1 MHQTPDLNLLIA
13 LDALLAE
20 NSVAKA
26 AKRLG
31 LSGSAMSR
39 TLTRL
44 REATGDALLVR
55 AGRTMAPT
63 PRADELRDRARRVA
77 EEARAVLAP
86 KPAEL
91 DLANLERTFTIRV
104 GDGLAE
110 ILAIRLIKVTA
121 TSAPNV
127 CLRFAPKPDK
137 DVGPHREGLIDL
149 EIGVPPAD
157 AAPELR
163 LQALFHDH
171 FVGVA
176 RAGHPLLDR
185 PITPESYAACSHVV
199 VTRRGKARGLVD
211 AGLAEFHL
219 ERKIM
224 AVVTSFPAALA
235 IAGGTDLVALVP
247 SWFTAKMPD
256 SLVRFDLPVPTT
268 EITVSQLWHPRLDA
282 DPAHRWLRGLVQAA
296 CRDLSPA
303 QVPGDSR
310 PLR

>member
-1 MHQTPDLNLLIA
+1 MQEVDLNLLVA

-26 AKRLG
+26 ARRLG
-31 LSGSAMSR
+31 LSESAMSR
-39 TLTRL
+39 TLSRL
-44 REATGDALLVR
+44 REATGDPLLVR
-55 AGRTMAPT
+55 AGRTMTPT
-63 PRADELRDRARRVA
+63 PRADELRERARELA
-77 EEARAVLAP
+77 LEARAVLRP
-86 KPAEL
+86 QPAEL
-91 DLANLERTFTIRV
+91 DLARLERTFTIRA

-121 TSAPNV
+121 SKAPNV

-137 DVGPHREGLIDL
+137 EIGPHREGLIDL

-163 LQALFHDH
+163 IQALFDDR

-176 RAGHPLLDR
+176 RAGHPLLAK

-199 VTRRGKARGLVD
+199 VTRRGRARGLVD
-211 AGLAEFHL
+211 SGLAEFHL
-219 ERKIM
+219 ERRIT
-224 AVVTSFPAALA
+224 AVVTSFPAAVA

-247 SWFTAKMPD
+247 SWFTAKMPEG
-256 SLVRFDLPVPTT
+256 LVSFDLPVQTT
-268 EITVSQLWHPRLDA
+268 RITISQLWHPRLDA

-296 CRDLSPA
+296 CRDLNP
-303 QVPGDSR
+303 VRPDGSR
-310 PLR
+310 RLP

>member
-1 MHQTPDLNLLIA
+1 MQQTPDLNLLVA
-13 LDALLAE
+13 LDALLTE

-31 LSGSAMSR
+31 LSESAMSR

-44 REATGDALLVR
+44 REATGDQLLVR
-55 AGRTMAPT
+55 AGRVMIPT
-63 PRADELRDRARRVA
+63 PRADELRERAREVA
-77 EEARAVLAP
+77 LEARALLHP

-91 DLANLERTFTIRV
+91 DLAKLERTFTLRV

-121 TSAPNV
+121 GSAPNV

-137 DVGPHREGLIDL
+137 EVGPHREGLIDL

-163 LQALFHDH
+163 IQALFHDH

-224 AVVTSFPAALA
+224 AVVTSFPAAVA

-256 SLVRFDLPVPTT
+256 SLVSFELPVQTT
-268 EITVSQLWHPRLDA
+268 EIVVSQLWHPRLDA

-296 CRDLSPA
+296 CRDLTPA
-303 QVPGDSR
+303 ALSDNR
-310 PLR
+310 PPR